1 MLSSMQTSPP
11 MKQAACG
18 RTIMVGFLQRP
29 KMAHFLDIRKNR
41 HGASGKQE
49 VSQKEMDAFPLFLT
63 SSFVHEKP
71 IFLAFC
77 QPEFF
82 VNKRTLPASLASENT
97 QSSGCFE
104 DYNPEM
110 LV

>member
-1 MLSSMQTSPP
+1 MLSNMQTSPP
-11 MKQAACG
+11 MKHAACG
-18 RTIMVGFLQRP
+18 RMITVGFLQRP

-41 HGASGKQE
+41 HGASGNQE
-49 VSQKEMDAFPLFLT
+49 VSQKEMEAFLLFLT

-82 VNKRTLPASLASENT
+82 VNKHMLPTSPTSENG
-97 QSSGCFE
+97 QSSGCSE
-104 DYNPEM
+104 DNSP
-110 LV
+110 